1 MEKIATLAPGRL
13 EKLLGNGLNGYHPLF
28 SADEIRSAFESPDCP
43 VSIEDANEVGAA
55 LLSMCRGPV
64 PVARGTVDTMTPR
77 ARISLIRLYFRLL
90 DRAHEERAKSTS
102 H

>member
-13 EKLLGNGLNGYHPLF
+13 EKLLVNGLNGHHPLF

-43 VSIEDANEVGAA
+43 VDVEDANEVGAA
-55 LLSMCRGPV
+55 LLSMCREPV
-64 PVARGTVDTMTPR
+64 RIARGTVDTMTPR
-77 ARISLIRLYFRLL
+77 ARVSLIRLYFRLL
-90 DRAHEERAKSTS
+90 DRAHEERAKPMS

>member
-13 EKLLGNGLNGYHPLF
+13 NKLLVHGLNGHHPLF
-28 SADEIRSAFESPDCP
+28 NADEIRVAFEAPDSP

-55 LLSMCRGPV
+55 LLSMCRESV
-64 PVARGTVDTMTPR
+64 PVARGAVDTMTPR

-90 DRAHEERAKSTS
+90 DRAHEERASPLS

>member
-13 EKLLGNGLNGYHPLF
+13 NKLLDHGLNGHHPLF
-28 SADEIRSAFESPDCP
+28 SADEIRVAFEAPDSP

-55 LLSMCRGPV
+55 LLTMCREPV

-90 DRAHEERAKSTS
+90 DRAHEERASALS

>member
-1 MEKIATLAPGRL
+1 
-13 EKLLGNGLNGYHPLF
+13 
-28 SADEIRSAFESPDCP
+28 

-55 LLSMCRGPV
+55 LLTMCREPV
-64 PVARGTVDTMTPR
+64 TVARGTVDTMTPR

-90 DRAHEERAKSTS
+90 DRAHEEKARSLA